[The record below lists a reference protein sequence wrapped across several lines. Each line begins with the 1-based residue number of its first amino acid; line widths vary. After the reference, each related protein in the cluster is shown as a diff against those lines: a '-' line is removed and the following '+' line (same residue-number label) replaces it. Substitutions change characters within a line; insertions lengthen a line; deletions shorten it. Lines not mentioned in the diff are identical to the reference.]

1 MTNTWESTF
10 REWAQSPSGAEQTR
24 SDNAIKIIRNAID
37 RHPTLGP
44 RLRSNSIKLFVQGSY
59 RNRVNVR
66 KDSDVDVGVLYTGTF
81 FADYPAGYDRSAFGH
96 VAATYS
102 YSEFK
107 NDIERALIEYLGE
120 RMVTRGNKSIKVR
133 ETSYH
138 VEADVAPFF
147 EYRRYI
153 DTTTPPIP
161 GVELRPDSGH
171 GRVINFP
178 EALFASWP
186 KEHYENGRD
195 KNDATH
201 RRYRSLVR
209 ILKKIRNE
217 MEDSGYALAAPIP
230 GYLIEC
236 LTWNAPEECFA
247 LSTWSDRVQEV
258 LSYLWS
264 STAHDATCMD
274 WKEVDGIKPL
284 FSGTQAWRRDQAH
297 SFIDA
302 AWRYV
307 GGNPR

>member
-1 MTNTWESTF
+1 MTNNWESTF
-10 REWAQSPSGAEQTR
+10 SQWAQSPGDAEQTR

-37 RHPTLGP
+37 RHVTLGP

-66 KDSDVDVGVLYTGTF
+66 KDSDVDVGVLYKGTF
-81 FADYPAGYDRSAFGH
+81 FADYPAGYDRTSFDH

-102 YSEFK
+102 YRDFK
-107 NDIERALIEYLGE
+107 NDIERALIDYLGE
-120 RMVTRGNKSIKVR
+120 GMLTRGNKSIKVR

-153 DTTTPPIP
+153 DAAQPPIP
-161 GVELRPDSGH
+161 GVELRPDNGH
-171 GRVINFP
+171 KRVINFP
-178 EALFASWP
+178 EALFPAWP

-201 RRYRSLVR
+201 RRYRGLVR
-209 ILKKIRNE
+209 ILKNIRNR
-217 MEDSGYALAAPIP
+217 MEDSGYALATPIP
-230 GYLIEC
+230 GYLLEC
-236 LTWNAPEECFA
+236 LTWNAPERCFSP
-247 LSTWSDRVQEV
+247 STWTARAQEV
-258 LSYLWS
+258 FSYLWS
-264 STAHDATCMD
+264 STKHDASCID

-284 FSGTQAWRRDQAH
+284 FHSTQDWRRDQAH

-302 AWRYV
+302 ARRYV
-307 GGNPR
+307 GGSPR